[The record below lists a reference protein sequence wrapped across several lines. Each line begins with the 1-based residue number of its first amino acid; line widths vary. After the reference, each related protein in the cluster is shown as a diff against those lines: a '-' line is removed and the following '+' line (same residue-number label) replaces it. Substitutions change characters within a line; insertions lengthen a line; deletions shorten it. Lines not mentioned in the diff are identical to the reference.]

1 MRGSTRGMS
10 GKTTKAA
17 LTGVCLALF
26 FGLSLAACAPKGT
39 GIAASVSN
47 GSGGAKDDGAGQP
60 VARPSFSQYSDIPMP
75 GGAEIDVEKTLVF
88 GAGEDWIGQLVLN
101 SSFGA
106 FDMFDFFKQKMPEF
120 GWLEITSVRS
130 ATSVLTYSRQSRIA
144 TIQIRGKSLGGS
156 VSTITV
162 SPRRQAKPFGAAP
175 AGLPPPP
182 GTSTIQP
189 TIRRIQ

>member
-1 MRGSTRGMS
+1 MRGNTRGMS

-26 FGLSLAACAPKGT
+26 FGLTLAACAPKGA
-39 GIAASVSN
+39 GIAAPVSN

-75 GGAEIDVEKTLVF
+75 GGADIDVDKTLVF
-88 GAGEDWIGQLVLN
+88 GAGENWIGQLVLN

-120 GWLEITSVRS
+120 GWREITSVRS

-144 TIQIRGKSLGGS
+144 TIQILGKSLGGS

-162 SPRRQAKPFGAAP
+162 SPRRQAKSFGAAP
-175 AGLPPPP
+175 TSLPPAPSNLGVNRSP
-182 GTSTIQP
+182 
-189 TIRRIQ
+189 